1 MQRWIVA
8 TAAAALVAAGFVW
21 IGTARGDGGAAF
33 DPAAGAPDEEG
44 FDPVHRT
51 IFHAV
56 LDGLYEDGVST
67 ELVKLM
73 LEEDPKTRM
82 PLHLVYT
89 CPICDP
95 ALDALRVYEHRTS
108 FHYKG
113 RRGDTF
119 GIGMPKDLAADFRS
133 GDRKRQFAAM
143 QKLIDRWVG
152 ARLDLM
158 RLMDEER
165 AQWRLALEQR
175 RKQGMENM
183 KKLQQSGAY
192 ADQEACPVCDGAT
205 DASKGR

>member
-1 MQRWIVA
+1 MRRSILAAA
-8 TAAAALVAAGFVW
+8 TAAVLLGALAAGPAALGE
-21 IGTARGDGGAAF
+21 GAPAY
-33 DPAAGAPDEEG
+33 DPAAGPPDEEG

-56 LDGLYEDGVST
+56 LEGLYEDGVST
-67 ELVKLM
+67 ALVKVM
-73 LEEDPKTRM
+73 LEKDGKTGM

-95 ALDALRVYEHRTS
+95 ALDALRVYENRTN

-119 GIGMPKDLAADFRS
+119 GKGMAADVAADFSS

-143 QKLIDRWVG
+143 QKTIDRWIS

-158 RLMDEER
+158 RLTGEER
-165 AQWRLALEQR
+165 AAWKQALAVR
-175 RKQGMENM
+175 RKKGMENM
-183 KKLQQSGAY
+183 KKLQTSGAY
-192 ADQEACPVCDGAT
+192 ADAESCPVCEGAV
-205 DASKGR
+205 DAAKGE